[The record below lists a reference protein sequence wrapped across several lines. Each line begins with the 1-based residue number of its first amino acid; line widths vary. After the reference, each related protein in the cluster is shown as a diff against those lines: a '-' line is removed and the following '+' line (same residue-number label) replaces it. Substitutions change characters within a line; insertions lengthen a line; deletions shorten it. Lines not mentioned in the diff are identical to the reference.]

1 MPSEKYKTKRYE
13 PLPGPSNDTGTTPYG
28 GGIHGNDH
36 PPLPAVPDFR
46 DDTRAAEV
54 GGLRGFYDIRNW
66 PDRVD
71 QAALAKIRRD
81 LLSPRVTSK

>member
-1 MPSEKYKTKRYE
+1 MPSENYKTKRYE
-13 PLPGPSNDTGTTPYG
+13 PVPVRPNDTQTTPYG
-28 GGIHGNDH
+28 GGVHEGDH

-54 GGLRGFYDIRNW
+54 GGIRSRYKTRNW
-66 PDRVD
+66 PDRID
-71 QAALAKIRRD
+71 QSALAKIRRD